1 MIDWFGAS
9 WRDLFSI
16 WKKTFVCSVYI
27 PPKHS
32 KRKGSEND
40 FDPYSELRNDISKYA
55 ALGRIILM
63 GDFNARK
70 GSLDDTVGPCNLP
83 FSDLED
89 ESLNTDADVSFPK
102 CVSRDMTI
110 NTYGRALT
118 NMCITNKLC
127 FLNGRTRSDRLG
139 NFTCFTCNSAS
150 VVDYAIVGHDVLEN
164 IIYFTV
170 HPLTLLSNHC
180 YISFALKTT
189 TFTTDNSRDN
199 FLSDSLQRFKW
210 NEMSKDMFRNTLNGS
225 EIFTSTE
232 QLINEFCDLKHAP
245 EQINVDEMIS
255 STNSIIIRI
264 AKSCL
269 TQKQIK
275 RKGRSSLNKGAFKK
289 RKKWYDYSC
298 SEARKIFRS
307 AAKSLSRY
315 PKDPVVRGKYIKC
328 KKQYKTLVK
337 EKKNSVS

>member
-1 MIDWFGAS
+1 
-9 WRDLFSI
+9 
-16 WKKTFVCSVYI
+16 
-27 PPKHS
+27 
-32 KRKGSEND
+32 
-40 FDPYSELRNDISKYA
+40 
-55 ALGRIILM
+55 M

-83 FSDLED
+83 FPDLED

-127 FLNGRTRSDRLG
+127 FLNDRTRGDRLG
-139 NFTCFTCNSAS
+139 NFTCFTCAS

-170 HPLTLLSNHC
+170 HPLTVLSNHC

-210 NEMSKDMFRNTLNGS
+210 NEMSKDMFRNTLNSS

-255 STNSIIIRI
+255 STNSIIMRV

-275 RKGRSSLNKGAFKK
+275 RKGRSSLNKGAFIKK
-289 RKKWYDYSC
+289 KK
-298 SEARKIFRS
+298 
-307 AAKSLSRY
+307 
-315 PKDPVVRGKYIKC
+315 VV
-328 KKQYKTLVK
+328 
-337 EKKNSVS
+337 